1 MPNDPQY
8 NWVYKEL
15 VKSSEDVSGALAYV
29 LYKNAKIAYIENFLD
44 EKGRAPSDAELA
56 EFHRVTNLPDTLN
69 GYRERADSLL
79 QSFLDNVLA
88 EQLAAF
94 REELRSDA
102 VIDAVKT
109 NIDAVKTNIDSVK
122 TNIDAVKTSFWN
134 GVRQNIVAGLAT
146 TFFTFGFVLA
156 AWMFSEG
163 PMKILIGAANKMFG
177 SEIQESTSQGTPQP
191 TVPKK

>member
-44 EKGRAPSDAELA
+44 DKGRAPSDAELA

-109 NIDAVKTNIDSVK
+109 NIE
-122 TNIDAVKTSFWN
+122 AVKTSFAK
-134 GVRQNIVAGLAT
+134 GVGQNIVAGLVT
-146 TFFTFGFVLA
+146 TLFTFGFVLG
-156 AWMFSEG
+156 AWMFNEG
-163 PMKILIGAANKMFG
+163 PMNILIGAAKKMIG
-177 SEIQESTSQGTPQP
+177 PETQESTSQSPPQP
-191 TVPKK
+191 VAPEK